1 MPTEI
6 TCMDFSEVK
15 LETPLTS
22 VKRSGSGNDTLAV
35 PESISETMLK
45 FFRRDNIEYTVKEP
59 TLYEKLD
66 KDIQRYASV
75 DEIYGDDMPYVLLTT
90 PTDANAL
97 FQWSLQLFGENMD
110 PSYRE
115 YLDSLDNYAKYYY
128 YNLYEYRPDGNDDNT
143 VTPAD
148 FR

>member
-6 TCMDFSEVK
+6 IQMDLSEVK
-15 LETPLTS
+15 LGTPLAS
-22 VKRSGSGNDTLAV
+22 VKRSESGNDTLAV
-35 PESISETMLK
+35 PETISETMLK
-45 FFRRDNIEYTVKEP
+45 FFRRDNIEYTIEEP

-66 KDIQRYASV
+66 KDIQRYSGV

-90 PTDANAL
+90 PFDKDAL
-97 FQWSLQLFGENMD
+97 FEWSLQLFGENMD
-110 PSYRE
+110 ASYRA
-115 YLDSLDNYAKYYY
+115 YLDSCDAYAKYYY

>member
-15 LETPLTS
+15 LGTPFTS
-22 VKRSGSGNDTLAV
+22 VKRSEKKSETLAV

-45 FFRRDNIEYTVKEP
+45 FFRWDNVEYTVKEP
-59 TLYEKLD
+59 TLYERLD
-66 KDIQRYASV
+66 EDIQRYASV
-75 DEIYGDDMPYVLLTT
+75 DEIYGDMSYVLLTT
-90 PTDANAL
+90 PFDADAL
-97 FQWSLQLFGENMD
+97 FEWSLQLFGENMD
-110 PSYRE
+110 MSYRA
-115 YLDSLDNYAKYYY
+115 YLDSCDAYAKYYY